1 MVFVLYRT
9 IIFEWR
15 AQFVVPH
22 VDISISVM
30 KCIIAPF
37 INHHATS
44 VTNMVVVNHRQFLR
58 LHVCFDVFDSFSDE
72 VHFEELI
79 QSFKDCQSYLYLH
92 HGEDY
97 GNPYA
102 LVVVDFH
109 VPSPVEL
116 VYTNSTNSELHQLQ
130 CPVVQTAVTVFYIW
144 DMCAF
149 RYSLYLGKEVLAFV

>member
-1 MVFVLYRT
+1 MIPY
-9 IIFEWR
+9 
-15 AQFVVPH
+15 
-22 VDISISVM
+22 VDISISIV

-44 VTNMVVVNHRQFLR
+44 VTNMVVVNHRQHFTE
-58 LHVCFDVFDSFSDE
+58 HVAFDVSDCFPYE

-109 VPSPVEL
+109 VHS
-116 VYTNSTNSELHQLQ
+116 
-130 CPVVQTAVTVFYIW
+130 PVVQSSSGNTGGRLVFLSPVSNRW
-144 DMCAF
+144 SLVAHRNVSNAAF
-149 RYSLYLGKEVLAFV
+149 RCSRVTRQNSEVLLLAETHIF